1 MRRNDKEIKDPE
13 VIEEILNQSKVC
25 RIGLYDGEYPY
36 IVPFNYGYHNRALY
50 FHSAVS
56 GKKINLIHENNKACF
71 EIEYD
76 SHIIRHEQACKWTTK
91 YRSVIGYGK
100 IECITDPEEKKKG
113 LDKIMEHY
121 GRSAVN
127 VYDEKHVKDIVIL
140 KLTIDKLT
148 GKQSGNWDR

>member
-13 VIEEILNQSKVC
+13 VIEEILNHSKVC
-25 RIGLYDGEYPY
+25 RIALHNGEYPY
-36 IVPFNYGYHNRALY
+36 IVPFNYGYHERVLY

-56 GKKINLIHENNKACF
+56 GKKINLIQENNKACF

-76 SHIIRHEQACKWTTK
+76 SLIMQHEQACKWTTK

-100 IECITDPEEKKKG
+100 IEVITDPDEKKRG

-127 VYDEKHVKDIVIL
+127 VYNEKHVKDIVIL

-148 GKQSGNWDR
+148 GKQSGNWEK